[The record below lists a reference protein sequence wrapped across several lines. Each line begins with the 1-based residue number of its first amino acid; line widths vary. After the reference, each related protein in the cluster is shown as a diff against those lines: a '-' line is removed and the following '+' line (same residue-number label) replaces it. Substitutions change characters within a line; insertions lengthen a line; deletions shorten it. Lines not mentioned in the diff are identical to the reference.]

1 MASVPVWAALTLT
14 AVACGGGAEAEPDV
28 GESSAE
34 PLVLDRGPVTEDG
47 IVEEDPEET
56 TEFTLEELVEMD
68 LETFSSPEVSREQH
82 YQLLWHYADLSE
94 DYTDYFA
101 PEEGLDQYNPAD
113 VADPDNSPKEILRQ
127 HWYAHQL
134 SQLGE
139 LIAEEHG
146 GTDTALKLAY
156 VVDSAGVDEME
167 EQLEEADADPPAF
180 LLESR
185 YDLQDAEE
193 CLTPPEGMDTQVP
206 AEEQNCYEID
216 FEIIQGEANQQA
228 PYFHWTEFETADGE
242 EAGLWSRSPVH
253 WL

>member
-1 MASVPVWAALTLT
+1 MTGCAAALAL
-14 AVACGGGAEAEPDV
+14 AVTACGGDPDGGRESAET
-28 GESSAE
+28 AE
-34 PLVLDRGPVTEDG
+34 PLALDRGPVTESG
-47 IVEEDPEET
+47 TGQEDPEEL

-68 LETFSSPEVSREQH
+68 LETFSSSEVSREQR
-82 YQLLWHYADLSE
+82 YQLFWHYADLSE

-101 PEEGLDQYNPAD
+101 PEDGLHQYNPAE
-113 VADPDNSPKEILRQ
+113 VADPENSPQEILRQ

-156 VVDSAGVDEME
+156 VVDDAAVEEME
-167 EQLEEADADPPAF
+167 EQLEAAETDPPAF

-193 CLTPPEGMDTQVP
+193 CLTPPEGTDTEVP
-206 AEEQNCYEID
+206 IEEQNCYEID

-242 EAGLWSRSPVH
+242 EAGFWDRSAVH